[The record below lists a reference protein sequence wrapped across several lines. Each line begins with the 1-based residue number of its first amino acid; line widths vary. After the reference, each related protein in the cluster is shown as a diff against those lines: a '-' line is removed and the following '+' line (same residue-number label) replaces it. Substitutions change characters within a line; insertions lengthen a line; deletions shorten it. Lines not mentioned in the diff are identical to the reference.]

1 MARDIQD
8 KELSTKSPSKIRG
21 GGAQAPGAL
30 NPESSNDTSKITNV
44 DCRIDSPALTGT
56 PSYPSGGFSQCT
68 TQSPPKIR
76 GGGAPA
82 PAALNPESSNDTS
95 MIEHVDCIINSP
107 ALTGTPAYPSGGFS
121 QGTSPVQLPASP
133 GSSPDNSTI
142 PQVAS
147 QPKDHQVMNR
157 PEMKLFRR
165 ELRSHGTS
173 AEASLWKLL
182 KGKQIAGL
190 QFRRQ
195 YSVGDYILD
204 FYCPTLKLAIELDGD
219 YHYHMEMPDRDWQ
232 RDRMLLDRY
241 GIKTLRFEN
250 KMVFTHTEAIRD
262 AIIQELNA
270 KSQDM

>member
-8 KELSTKSPSKIRG
+8 KELSPKSPSKIRG

-30 NPESSNDTSKITNV
+30 NPESSKDTPMIMNV
-44 DCRIDSPALTGT
+44 DCSIDAPALTGT
-56 PSYPSGGFSQCT
+56 PSYPSGGFSQ
-68 TQSPPKIR
+68 
-76 GGGAPA
+76 
-82 PAALNPESSNDTS
+82 
-95 MIEHVDCIINSP
+95 
-107 ALTGTPAYPSGGFS
+107 
-121 QGTSPVQLPASP
+121 GTSPAQPPTSQGYSPAITPISQ
-133 GSSPDNSTI
+133 G
-142 PQVAS
+142 AS
-147 QPKDHQVMNR
+147 RPKSHQVMNC

-182 KGKQIAGL
+182 KGRQIAGL

-195 YSVGDYILD
+195 FSVGDYILD
-204 FYCPTLKLAIELDGD
+204 FYCPSLKLAIELDGD
-219 YHYHMEMPDRDWQ
+219 YHYHMGMPDKDWQ
-232 RDRMLLDRY
+232 RDRVLLDRY

-250 KMVFTHTEAIRD
+250 KTVFNHTESIRD